1 MRRLTGPKNKNG
13 QDKLETKAPKLTV
26 LKYLLQRN
34 LVICYNESQC
44 SEIMYRILHVTFM
57 EENKFHVSK
66 CNRNLHWMF
75 VENISSVADIK
86 ITQNQSK
93 FSEQPK

>member
-1 MRRLTGPKNKNG
+1 
-13 QDKLETKAPKLTV
+13 
-26 LKYLLQRN
+26 
-34 LVICYNESQC
+34 
-44 SEIMYRILHVTFM
+44 M

-66 CNRNLHWMF
+66 CDRNLHWMF

-93 FSEQPK
+93 FGEQPKQFQLFI